1 MPAKPLTLPFDPDAE
16 RNLIASVLVDSDI
29 SKPSLKACAELGLT
43 PGCFYEP
50 KHQLIW
56 NAIQAVAAEA
66 GALPD
71 EITVSNYL
79 RNQGVIEQA
88 GGIAY
93 INELTGALF
102 APSPNLR
109 ASATI
114 VSEAHQARLLIG
126 IAQGTIQRAQSG
138 AFKPNELAAS
148 FAAQAKAA
156 LQAYAPKEGEQR
168 MELAELETF
177 DRNNDP
183 NNLIGKRWLCK
194 GGSLLFSGQAGC
206 GKSTL
211 VTTMAIRWALGFDLW
226 GMKPVKPLRILIL
239 QSENDLGDL
248 SEQWTDCCA
257 ALNLSASERARLSE
271 QIFIYREAVKT
282 GEAFGQTLEE
292 LITRHSCDL
301 AFVDPLLGFAGGDV
315 SKQDFC
321 SHFLRH
327 ILQPC
332 LMRTGC
338 ALIAVHHQ
346 NKPPKKKEEQGSITS
361 TYDFT
366 GSSELANWF
375 RATAILRREDNELP
389 HFVLKLGKRG
399 TRAGLQDTQGRFTDS
414 LRIRHSKVRGQIC
427 WERNNDPL
435 PSEDV

>member
-1 MPAKPLTLPFDPDAE
+1 MPAQPLTLPFDPDAE
-16 RNLIASVLVDSDI
+16 RNLIASVLVDSDTNR
-29 SKPSLKACAELGLT
+29 PSLKACAELGLS
-43 PGCFYEP
+43 PACFYEP

-56 NAIQAVAAEA
+56 NAIQAVDTE
-66 GALPD
+66 GAMPD
-71 EITVSNYL
+71 EITVANHL
-79 RNQGVIEQA
+79 RNQGVIE
-88 GGIAY
+88 
-93 INELTGALF
+93 
-102 APSPNLR
+102 
-109 ASATI
+109 
-114 VSEAHQARLLIG
+114 
-126 IAQGTIQRAQSG
+126 
-138 AFKPNELAAS
+138 
-148 FAAQAKAA
+148 
-156 LQAYAPKEGEQR
+156 
-168 MELAELETF
+168 
-177 DRNNDP
+177 
-183 NNLIGKRWLCK
+183 
-194 GGSLLFSGQAGC
+194 QAGC

-366 GSSELANWF
+366 GSAELANWF
-375 RATAILRREDNELP
+375 RSTAILRREDNELP
-389 HFVLKLGKRG
+389 HFILKLGKRG
-399 TRAGLQDTQGRFTDS
+399 ARAGLQDSQGRFTDS

-427 WERNNDPL
+427 WERNNDPIA
-435 PSEDV
+435 SQDV